1 MNITEEIIDSFLR
14 GDLSEAEQAAF
25 NKAILADPKLQQE
38 VSIQKDII
46 DSVKQ
51 HRHQQLKDRLNAIDV
66 KPVGIGFFY
75 SPYFKLAASIG
86 VVALLVGSFVWFNN
100 DNKEESAATVE
111 SSVTGV
117 ELTAKTDE
125 PASIASTETSKPNSE
140 SEKIISAPETTT
152 AAGTV
157 TTAST
162 TATVSKTNNKSDL
175 KSQKNASDANFENL
189 SEESIESDNTIDGIN
204 DNFDMPAMNHG
215 GNTSS
220 ISSPQIKVSIV
231 KENNLG
237 YRFFNNQLFLH
248 GNFSNSTY
256 ELFELNNKPSK
267 QLFLYFENNY
277 YELLQGKTKVTS
289 LTPITD
295 KAILLQL
302 TQLREH

>member
-1 MNITEEIIDSFLR
+1 MNITEETIDSFLR
-14 GDLSEAEQAAF
+14 GDLNSAETEAF
-25 NKAILADPKLQQE
+25 NKAVSADPKLKQE

-46 DSVKQ
+46 DTVKQ

-66 KPVGIGFFY
+66 KPVGIGFFG
-75 SPYFKLAASIG
+75 SPYVKLAASIG
-86 VVALLVGSFVWFNN
+86 IVALLVGSFSLFNKN
-100 DNKEESAATVE
+100 EPAITAVESKPADVAYKPATAETYYLTSDEIKKTDSEPKMIYSPPTIITPTTKTTTSATDATVN
-111 SSVTGV
+111 SSKV
-117 ELTAKTDE
+117 AK
-125 PASIASTETSKPNSE
+125 N
-140 SEKIISAPETTT
+140 
-152 AAGTV
+152 
-157 TTAST
+157 
-162 TATVSKTNNKSDL
+162 SKTQNG
-175 KSQKNASDANFENL
+175 ASDASHSDL
-189 SEESIESDNTIDGIN
+189 AEEPLDTDNTIDGIN
-204 DNFDMPAMNHG
+204 DNFDMPTMNHG

-256 ELFELNNKPSK
+256 ELYELNNKPSK

-277 YELLQGKTKVTS
+277 YELIQGKTKVTS